1 MALGLGREEIAMDL
15 FRRLRRGKTSQQVK
29 KGRVLRLESLERR
42 AVMSAAPLLDAPMA
56 QPQASVAAHYIFY
69 NQSVW
74 DLNNPAIDPA
84 KDNLAI
90 APGKTPYL
98 PGAGLA
104 TVDNITNFSR
114 GITGIMVDLTPG
126 ANHTGITASD
136 FVFKVGNNNSPDTWA
151 TAPAPAAIS
160 VIPGGGAGG
169 SDRVEITWASGAIK
183 NQWLQVRVKA
193 SANTGLTTD
202 DVFYWGNKIG
212 SASSNV
218 SPTATTF
225 ATTSTDAAQV
235 MASIGGGKS
244 IADFRDF
251 NRDGNVS
258 STDAAIVMAN
268 IGAIPRL
275 NVPAPT
281 TAYGLTG
288 PVGPQT
294 GVNAPAGAIILSASS
309 GTTANQRAIDNAPAG
324 SVIYFTAG
332 TYTNLSIQVK
342 AGSTYLGAF
351 GAILTSTTKE
361 RAFSGS
367 GTAAKPVT
375 VANLIVDG
383 YVPPSQQAAI
393 LGGDYFQ
400 IDRVEVRNSA
410 TGGVQVGSHSK
421 ITNSYIHDNGQLGI
435 EAYSTDNAC
444 TDVLVENTRVSRNNP
459 ANAFDVISV
468 AGGSKFWNVSNLT
481 IRHCEFDNNVGDGI
495 WMDGNL
501 EGGGNSN
508 VTIEAN
514 WTHDNGRYGIFQE
527 IGGSAVIT
535 GNLVE
540 SNGLSGLRLDN
551 GDLVEGAGI
560 QIDNSEGITI
570 TGNIVRNNYHGVVLQ
585 SYTRSDTTHRLRNI
599 SVTNNTITMA
609 RGTSGVR
616 EVTSLISGIVFDN
629 NTYELSGSAAFVW
642 GYNWGIAFSAWQA
655 LGFDAHSTI
664 VRR

>member
-1 MALGLGREEIAMDL
+1 
-15 FRRLRRGKTSQQVK
+15 
-29 KGRVLRLESLERR
+29 
-42 AVMSAAPLLDAPMA
+42 
-56 QPQASVAAHYIFY
+56 
-69 NQSVW
+69 
-74 DLNNPAIDPA
+74 
-84 KDNLAI
+84 
-90 APGKTPYL
+90 
-98 PGAGLA
+98 
-104 TVDNITNFSR
+104 
-114 GITGIMVDLTPG
+114 
-126 ANHTGITASD
+126 
-136 FVFKVGNNNSPDTWA
+136 
-151 TAPAPAAIS
+151 
-160 VIPGGGAGG
+160 
-169 SDRVEITWASGAIK
+169 
-183 NQWLQVRVKA
+183 
-193 SANTGLTTD
+193 
-202 DVFYWGNKIG
+202 
-212 SASSNV
+212 
-218 SPTATTF
+218 
-225 ATTSTDAAQV
+225 
-235 MASIGGGKS
+235 
-244 IADFRDF
+244 
-251 NRDGNVS
+251 
-258 STDAAIVMAN
+258 
-268 IGAIPRL
+268 
-275 NVPAPT
+275 
-281 TAYGLTG
+281 
-288 PVGPQT
+288 
-294 GVNAPAGAIILSASS
+294 
-309 GTTANQRAIDNAPAG
+309 
-324 SVIYFTAG
+324 
-332 TYTNLSIQVK
+332 
-342 AGSTYLGAF
+342 
-351 GAILTSTTKE
+351 
-361 RAFSGS
+361 
-367 GTAAKPVT
+367 
-375 VANLIVDG
+375 
-383 YVPPSQQAAI
+383 
-393 LGGDYFQ
+393 
-400 IDRVEVRNSA
+400 VEVRNSA

-540 SNGLSGLRLDN
+540 SNGLSGLRMDDGTLI
-551 GDLVEGAGI
+551 EGAGI
-560 QIDNSEGITI
+560 QIDNSEGISI

-599 SVTNNTITMA
+599 SVTSNTITMA

>member
-1 MALGLGREEIAMDL
+1 MDL
-15 FRRLRRGKTSQQVK
+15 FRRLRRSNTSQQVK
-29 KGRVLRLESLERR
+29 KGRVLRMESLERR
-42 AVMSAAPLLDAPMA
+42 AVMSAVALIDAPTA
-56 QPQASVAAHYIFY
+56 QSQASVAAHYIFY
-69 NQSVW
+69 NQSAW

-90 APGKTPYL
+90 APSKTPYV

-114 GITGIMVDLTPG
+114 GITGIMIDLTPG
-126 ANHTGITASD
+126 ANHTGINASD
-136 FVFKVGNNNSPDTWA
+136 FVFKVGNNNSPGTWA
-151 TAPAPAAIS
+151 TAPAPSAIS

-169 SDRVEITWASGAIK
+169 SDRVEITWASGAIR
-183 NQWLQVRVKA
+183 NQWLQVQVKA
-193 SANTGLTTD
+193 SANTGLTSD

-212 SASSNV
+212 DSGTNQ
-218 SPTATTF
+218 SPNATTF
-225 ATTSTDAAQV
+225 ETNSTDATQA
-235 MASIGGGKS
+235 MASGGSKPIS
-244 IADFRDF
+244 NPFDY
-251 NRDGNVS
+251 NRDGQIS
-258 STDAAIVMAN
+258 STDATIALTN
-268 IGAIPRL
+268 GGAIPRL
-275 NVPAPT
+275 NIPAP
-281 TAYGLTG
+281 APVYGLTG
-288 PVGPQT
+288 SIGPQS

-309 GTTANQRAIDNAPAG
+309 GTAANQRAIDNAPAG
-324 SVIYFTAG
+324 SVLYFTAG
-332 TYTNLSIQVK
+332 TYTDLSIEVK

-375 VANLIVDG
+375 VANLIVNG
-383 YVPPSQQAAI
+383 YNPPPQQSAI

-400 IDRVEVRNSA
+400 IDRVEVRNST

-468 AGGSKFWNVSNLT
+468 AGGSKFWNVSILT

-501 EGGGNSN
+501 EGGGSSN

-527 IGGSAVIT
+527 IGGSALIT

-540 SNGLSGLRLDN
+540 SNGLSGLKMSDGTLI
-551 GDLVEGAGI
+551 EGAGI

-570 TGNIVRNNYHGVVLQ
+570 TGNIVRNNYHGVILQ
-585 SYTRSDTTHRLRNI
+585 SYTRSDTTHVLRNI
-599 SVTNNTITMA
+599 SVTNNTITMT

-642 GYNWGIAFSAWQA
+642 GYNWGVTFSAWQA
-655 LGFDAHSTI
+655 LGFDAHSTMT
-664 VRR
+664 RR